1 MELRIDQ
8 IVNITQLKE
17 IKDIYINSFPP
28 SERRE
33 FDELSKQLTSINN
46 ILFNISNNRITV
58 GMVSLWSFPEF
69 VYLEHIAIDPGLR
82 GNGVGAQV
90 MKTLLAQYLKPFIL
104 EVEPPIDT
112 LTERRVQFYTKLGF
126 GLLPYSHMQPAYSK
140 NKPMVEL
147 RLMTNSKT
155 NNTESLASIIRS
167 INQSVYGIL

>member
-1 MELRIDQ
+1 MQLSINR
-8 IVNITQLKE
+8 IVNATQLKE
-17 IKDIYINSFPP
+17 IESIYTSSFPP

-33 FDELSKQLTSINN
+33 FYELCKQLTSPNN

-69 VYLEHIAIDPGLR
+69 VYLEHIAIDSNLR

-90 MKTLLAQYLKPFIL
+90 MKTLLVQHPKPFIL

-126 GLLPYSHMQPAYSK
+126 ILLPNSYMQPAYSK
-140 NKPMVEL
+140 SKPMVEL
-147 RLMTNSKT
+147 RHMINSKISGRV
-155 NNTESLASIIRS
+155 NLENIIRS
-167 INQSVYGIL
+167 INQSVYGVL